1 MRLRSVLL
9 SALLLAGLPLAGADV
24 PIHDIQGAGAS
35 SPLVGQTVTTTG
47 VVTALRTNGFYL
59 QAPDGEADADPA
71 TSEGVL
77 VFTNSAPPSA
87 AAVGNRVRV
96 SGSVVEYRP
105 SADPSSPPLTE
116 IGGSVSVALLSSGN
130 PLPAP
135 VLLTSA
141 DLSPAGPADRLERY
155 EGMRVR
161 VPALLVVAPT
171 GGSVDEAN
179 ATGRSNGVLV
189 GVLPERRA
197 PSAKREPTH

>member
-116 IGGSVSVALLSSGN
+116 IGG
-130 PLPAP
+130 
-135 VLLTSA
+135 
-141 DLSPAGPADRLERY
+141 
-155 EGMRVR
+155 
-161 VPALLVVAPT
+161 
-171 GGSVDEAN
+171 
-179 ATGRSNGVLV
+179 
-189 GVLPERRA
+189 
-197 PSAKREPTH
+197 